1 MALLFARQ
9 SICFDKKTEF
19 GLIQWLFRRVTGI
32 ASTAASIISP
42 IFLIRLFLFAERG
55 GIRVNSR
62 DPIAMGS
69 WHKPVFSKN
78 DIPLYNLK
86 FSLTFALLK

>member
-1 MALLFARQ
+1 MALLFA
-9 SICFDKKTEF
+9 SSLFVLTKKTEF
-19 GLIQWLFRRVTGI
+19 GLIQWLFRRVNGH
-32 ASTAASIISP
+32 SFYGSFHYQP
-42 IFLIRLFLFAERG
+42 HFLIRLFIFAESG

-78 DIPLYNLK
+78 DIPL
-86 FSLTFALLK
+86 